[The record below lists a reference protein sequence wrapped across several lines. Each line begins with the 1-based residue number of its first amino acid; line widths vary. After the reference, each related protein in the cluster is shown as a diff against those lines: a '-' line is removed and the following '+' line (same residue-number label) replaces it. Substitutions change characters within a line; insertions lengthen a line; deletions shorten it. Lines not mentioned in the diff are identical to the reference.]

1 MAKGFRICGHPSG
14 LLRIAWK
21 AMESIIST
29 SYWKAVGGKFKRKRI
44 CAYIQ
49 LIHSLVQQKLT
60 QHCKLI
66 TLQLKKKQGYSL
78 MIANQSQ
85 HPFLLLRVWYGNVRV
100 INPEFTDPSLVTGK
114 ENNLFMREVD

>member
-1 MAKGFRICGHPSG
+1 
-14 LLRIAWK
+14 
-21 AMESIIST
+21 MESILSK

-66 TLQLKKKQGYSL
+66 TLQLKKKKKKQSYSL
-78 MIANQSQ
+78 MIANQSW

-100 INPEFTDPSLVTGK
+100 INPEFTDPSFVTGK